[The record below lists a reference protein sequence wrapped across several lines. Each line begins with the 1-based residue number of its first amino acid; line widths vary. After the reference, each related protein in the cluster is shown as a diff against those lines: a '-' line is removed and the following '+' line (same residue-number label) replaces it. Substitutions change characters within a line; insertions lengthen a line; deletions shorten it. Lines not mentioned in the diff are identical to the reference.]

1 MAHKDSYDDLSDTGK
16 ELVAVVSQ
24 AIEEARDRT
33 PAPRQVSTT
42 LPEESSARLRRI
54 VDEKATLTKAELKN
68 EINEKCGACQR
79 PGGAMHDVAKKLD
92 TVIET
97 LAVQRGKREIL
108 MVLSPAVMVVVSC
121 LLGAFVNYKFSQ
133 LKDMQTQM
141 SLRGTHAVNAP
152 PDPRT
157 AQP

>member
-1 MAHKDSYDDLSDTGK
+1 
-16 ELVAVVSQ
+16 
-24 AIEEARDRT
+24 
-33 PAPRQVSTT
+33 
-42 LPEESSARLRRI
+42 
-54 VDEKATLTKAELKN
+54 
-68 EINEKCGACQR
+68 
-79 PGGAMHDVAKKLD
+79 MHDVAKKLD

-141 SLRGTHAVNAP
+141 YLRGTHAVNAP